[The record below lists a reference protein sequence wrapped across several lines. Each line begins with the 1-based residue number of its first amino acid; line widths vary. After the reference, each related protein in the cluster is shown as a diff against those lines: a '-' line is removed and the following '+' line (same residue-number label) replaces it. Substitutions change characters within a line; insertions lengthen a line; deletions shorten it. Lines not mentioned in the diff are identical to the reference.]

1 MPPPTGHSSQAGH
14 AEPVKRLSVNLP
26 QSLHMR
32 FKTVCSAT
40 NRRMVGEIVDLVERR
55 TEELEEEAWLWRD
68 PGDAAARRRNV
79 VAWALT
85 RNHPTGDIEEML
97 ADIARGRD
105 LR

>member
-1 MPPPTGHSSQAGH
+1 MPHPTDHPSRTGHI
-14 AEPVKRLSVNLP
+14 EPVTRLSINLP
-26 QSLHMR
+26 ESLHMR
-32 FKTVCSAT
+32 FKIVCDAT
-40 NRRMVGEIVDLVERR
+40 NRRMVGEIIDLVERR
-55 TEELEEEAWLWRD
+55 TEELEEEAGLWRD
-68 PGDAAARRRNV
+68 PGDVAARRRNV